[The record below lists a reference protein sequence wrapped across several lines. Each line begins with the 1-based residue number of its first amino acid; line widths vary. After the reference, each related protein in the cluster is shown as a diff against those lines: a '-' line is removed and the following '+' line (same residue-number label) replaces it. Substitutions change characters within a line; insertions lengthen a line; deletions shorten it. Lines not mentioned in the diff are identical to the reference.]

1 MGNRT
6 ATIRRWAQQHGIAVA
21 DRGRVAKTIIEQYN
35 AAAAADLN
43 RNSDRPSRA
52 GTQKTADASRVP
64 ASTGGTLAENRQLL
78 EYPEYV
84 EVRFL
89 GGVQRIRTKYLLEA
103 CEKSIE
109 YEIEEVRKAIDSGVP
124 LLASWDSW

>member
-6 ATIRRWAQQHGIAVA
+6 ATIRRWAQRHGIAVA
-21 DRGRVAKTIIEQYN
+21 NRGRVAQTVIEQYN
-35 AAAAADLN
+35 AAADLN
-43 RNSDRPSRA
+43 RNYNDGPSRA
-52 GTQKTADASRVP
+52 GTHKTADASRAP
-64 ASTGGTLAENRQLL
+64 ASTGGTPAKNRQLP

-103 CEKSIE
+103 CQKSIE
-109 YEIEEVRKAIDSGVP
+109 YEIEEVRKAIDSGTP
-124 LLASWDSW
+124 LPVSWVAW